1 MTLDPATLNPDRY
14 RYIPGETEVED
25 IDLDE
30 VVIHNA
36 VTGLRVTNA
45 DVERE
50 AEELEQ
56 RYPGLKPGGKSL
68 SGDGSHSP
76 VLRVVVS
83 KETRAKVDAAA
94 EQENMSV
101 SKWLRRLVEEKLAV

>member
-1 MTLDPATLNPDRY
+1 MALDPSRLILDRY

-25 IDLDE
+25 IDLNE

-50 AEELEQ
+50 AGELEQ
-56 RYPGLKPGGKSL
+56 LYPG
-68 SGDGSHSP
+68 H
-76 VLRVVVS
+76 
-83 KETRAKVDAAA
+83 
-94 EQENMSV
+94 
-101 SKWLRRLVEEKLAV
+101 